1 MDTRA
6 HDSQVEMIRSQ
17 CRKTPSNPYQ
27 PLDSATKQPDGGNKF
42 ILGRSIVLLFVAVV
56 IAFVLLRIW
65 ILTA

>member
-1 MDTRA
+1 
-6 HDSQVEMIRSQ
+6 MIRSQ